1 MEEVS
6 FEALWQLLSPEG
18 EFCRRRRVCL
28 KRWESFSLQR
38 QRMIYSILVTKKANG
53 DYVSPNPYYAI
64 DDNDKPVFLSGMEQ
78 DRLRA
83 AGIALVMVKYH
94 ERYVVCTHE
103 TMSAYALEFI
113 RNV

>member
-6 FEALWQLLSPEG
+6 FDALWQLLAPEG
-18 EFCRRRRVCL
+18 EFCRRRKVCL
-28 KRWESFSLQR
+28 KRWESFSPQR

-64 DDNDKPVFLSGMEQ
+64 DDNDKPVFLSGIEQ

-83 AGIALVMVKYH
+83 TGIALVMVKYH
-94 ERYVVCTHE
+94 ERYVVCTHV

>member
-6 FEALWQLLSPEG
+6 FEALWQLLAPEG
-18 EFCRRRRVCL
+18 EFCRRRKVCL
-28 KRWESFSLQR
+28 KRWESFSPQR

-83 AGIALVMVKYH
+83 TGIALVMVKYH